1 MTDRPAE
8 ITDDLRDG
16 ILWITFQRPEARNAL
31 TFGMYE
37 RLAQLCRE
45 MPVDGTVRAVVI
57 SGAGGKA
64 FAAGTDMTQF
74 RAFETPQDAVDYEH
88 RIDAVLDAV
97 ERCPVPT
104 VAALNGACTG
114 GGGSIAAACDIRI
127 ASASLKYGF
136 PIARTLGNCLAA
148 GNLARLSELIGAGR
162 VREMIFTA
170 RLIEAE
176 EALGIGLV
184 SEVLPDETALMTR
197 AAELADRVGSMAP
210 LTLRAT
216 KEALR
221 RNLAALK
228 VEDSDLI
235 VSCYMSDDF
244 RIGME
249 AFLGKTK
256 PAWTGK

>member
-1 MTDRPAE
+1 MTTDAPD
-8 ITDDLRDG
+8 ITDELRDG
-16 ILWITFQRPEARNAL
+16 VLWITFQRPEARNAL

-37 RLAQLCRE
+37 RLAELCTA
-45 MPVDGTVRAVVI
+45 MPTDGSVRAVVI
-57 SGAGGKA
+57 QGAGDKA

-74 RAFETPQDAVDYEH
+74 RAFETERDALEYEH
-88 RIDAVLDAV
+88 RIDAVLEAV
-97 ERCPVPT
+97 ERCPLPT
-104 VAALNGACTG
+104 IAAINGACTG

-127 ASASLKYGF
+127 ASAGLKFGF

-162 VREMIFTA
+162 VRELIFTA
-170 RLIEAE
+170 RLIDAR
-176 EALGIGLV
+176 EALAIGFV
-184 SEVLPDETALMTR
+184 SDVLPDKVTLLAR
-197 AAELADRVGSMAP
+197 AAELADQVGSMAP

-216 KEALR
+216 KEAMR
-221 RNLAALK
+221 RNRSANQ
-228 VEDSDLI
+228 VDDSDLI

-249 AFLGKTK
+249 AFLAKRK

>member
-1 MTDRPAE
+1 MSAE
-8 ITDDLRDG
+8 ITDELCDG
-16 ILWITFQRPEARNAL
+16 ILWVTFNRPQARNAL
-31 TFGMYE
+31 TFEMYK
-37 RLAQLCRE
+37 RLAELCRQ
-45 MPVDGTVRAVVI
+45 MPTDGTVRAMVL

-74 RAFETPQDAVDYEH
+74 RAFETPQDALNYEQQ
-88 RIDAVLDAV
+88 IDDVLEAV

-104 VAALNGACTG
+104 IAAIHGACTG

-127 ASASLKYGF
+127 ASESLKFGF

-162 VREMIFTA
+162 VREIIFTA
-170 RLIEAE
+170 RLIEAQ
-176 EALGIGLV
+176 EALQTGLV
-184 SEVLPDETALMTR
+184 SEVLPDETALLSR
-197 AAELADRVGSMAP
+197 ASELADKVGGMAP

-221 RNLAALK
+221 RNRAALQ
-228 VEDSDLI
+228 VDDSDLI

-244 RIGME
+244 RTGME
-249 AFLGKTK
+249 AFLAKKK
-256 PAWTGK
+256 PEWKGR

>member
-1 MTDRPAE
+1 MTD

-16 ILWITFQRPEARNAL
+16 VLWITFQRPQARNAL
-31 TFGMYE
+31 TFAMYE
-37 RLAQLCRE
+37 RLAQLCRD
-45 MPVDGTVRAVVI
+45 MPTDGSIRAVVI

-74 RAFETPQDAVDYEH
+74 RAFETPQDALDYEH
-88 RIDAVLDAV
+88 QIDAVLEAI
-97 ERCPVPT
+97 ERCPLPT
-104 VAALNGACTG
+104 IAAINGACTG

-127 ASASLKYGF
+127 ASATLKFGF

-162 VREMIFTA
+162 VRELIFTA
-170 RLIEAE
+170 RLIEAD
-176 EALGIGLV
+176 EALSIGLV
-184 SEVLPDETALMTR
+184 SEILPDEDALMAR
-197 AAELADRVGSMAP
+197 AGELAERVGAMAP

-221 RNLAALK
+221 RNRNAAQ

-235 VSCYMSDDF
+235 IACYMSDDF

-256 PAWTGK
+256 PVWTGK

>member
-1 MTDRPAE
+1 MSAE
-8 ITDDLRDG
+8 ITDELCDG
-16 ILWITFQRPEARNAL
+16 ILWVTFNRPQARNAL
-31 TFGMYE
+31 TFEMYK
-37 RLAQLCRE
+37 RLAELCRQ
-45 MPVDGTVRAVVI
+45 MPTDGTVRAMVL

-74 RAFETPQDAVDYEH
+74 RAFETPQDALNYEQQ
-88 RIDAVLDAV
+88 IDDVLEAV

-104 VAALNGACTG
+104 IAAIHGACTG

-127 ASASLKYGF
+127 ASESLKFGF

-162 VREMIFTA
+162 VREIIFTA
-170 RLIEAE
+170 RLIEAQ
-176 EALGIGLV
+176 EALQTGLV
-184 SEVLPDETALMTR
+184 SELLPDETALLSR
-197 AAELADRVGSMAP
+197 ASELADKVGGMAP

-221 RNLAALK
+221 RNRAALQ
-228 VEDSDLI
+228 VDDSDLI

-244 RIGME
+244 RTGME
-249 AFLGKTK
+249 AFLAKKK
-256 PAWTGK
+256 PEWKGR